1 VARPAAGAGRQAQVA
16 GLLLTALLGG
26 GACASQGD
34 PPGGPPRT
42 TAPAILRT
50 VPESGAVTPDLHG
63 DAVVQFDEVIDEM
76 PSRGGAA
83 GAISGLAQKVVLS
96 PVGSDVKVSWHRSSI
111 HVSPQEG
118 WKRGRVYHLQLLPGI
133 ADLRRN
139 STKTSTTIVFTTGPA
154 VPAAT
159 LVGTV
164 LLWGDQ
170 RTLPQAVIRA
180 ALLPDTVAY
189 ITLTDSA
196 GNFRLAAVPSG
207 RYRVWAIQDENNN
220 RRQDRREAFDTVTVT
235 VDSTASALLWA
246 FVHDTVGPRVRTV
259 EPIDSL
265 DFRVGFSAPLDPRRA
280 LDTALVR
287 ILTLPDSSPVA
298 VRALYTPAK
307 FDSIQARARA
317 VEDSLKRL
325 RDTTARK
332 DTTARARRD
341 TTARPGAPA
350 PAAQRAPAVAGAP
363 GQRRPG
369 GPSDTTAAKVDTAR
383 VRKLLAQ
390 RPVPYDRVVVQTAQP
405 LAPGGKYLV
414 RVRGAT
420 NLSGVAAD
428 AQGVLVVPVPKPVT
442 RDTTKARPKP
452 P

>member
-16 GLLLTALLGG
+16 GLLLTAVLGG

-42 TAPAILRT
+42 TAPTILRT

-139 STKTSTTIVFTTGPA
+139 STKTGTTIVFTTGPA

-164 LLWGDQ
+164 LLWADQ

-265 DFRVGFSAPLDPRRA
+265 DFRVAFSAPLDPRRA

-287 ILTLPDSSPVA
+287 ILTLPDSAPVA

-332 DTTARARRD
+332 DTTARRD
-341 TTARPGAPA
+341 TSRARPTPPSAAP
-350 PAAQRAPAVAGAP
+350 QRAPAV
-363 GQRRPG
+363 PG
-369 GPSDTTAAKVDTAR
+369 GVGRAARPDTAAPKVDTAR

-390 RPVPYDRVVVQTAQP
+390 RPVPYDRFVVQTAQP

-428 AQGVLVVPVPKPVT
+428 GQGVLVVPVRKPVT

>member
-1 VARPAAGAGRQAQVA
+1 MARPAAGAGRQAQVA
-16 GLLLTALLGG
+16 GLLLSALLGG

-42 TAPAILRT
+42 TPPAILRT
-50 VPESGAVTPDLHG
+50 VPESGAVAADLHG

-76 PSRGGAA
+76 PSRGGPS
-83 GAISGLAQKVVLS
+83 GAIAGLAQKVVLS
-96 PVGSDVKVSWHRSSI
+96 PVGSDVKVSWHRSAI
-111 HVSPQEG
+111 HVSPHEG

-139 STKTSTTIVFTTGPA
+139 VTKTGTTIVFTTGPA

-159 LVGTV
+159 LTGTV
-164 LLWGDQ
+164 LLWAEQ

-189 ITLTDSA
+189 VTLVDSA
-196 GNFRLAAVPSG
+196 GNFRLPAIPSG
-207 RYRVWAIQDENNN
+207 RYHVWAIQDENNN

-246 FVHDTVGPRVRTV
+246 FVHDTVGPRARTV
-259 EPIDSL
+259 ESIDSVTL
-265 DFRVGFSAPLDPRRA
+265 RVAFSAPLDPRRA
-280 LDTALVR
+280 LDTAMVR
-287 ILTLPDSSPVA
+287 VLALPDSTPVA
-298 VRALYTPAK
+298 VRALYTPAV

-317 VEDSLKRL
+317 VQDSLKRL

-332 DTTARARRD
+332 DTTARPG
-341 TTARPGAPA
+341 ARP
-350 PAAQRAPAVAGAP
+350 PAAQRAPVVGRAPGAP
-363 GQRRPG
+363 SRP
-369 GPSDTTAAKVDTAR
+369 DTSAPKVDTAR
-383 VRKLLAQ
+383 VHKLLGE
-390 RPVPYDRVVVQTAQP
+390 RPVPYDRLVVQVVQP
-405 LAPGGKYLV
+405 LAPGAKYLV

-428 AQGVLVVPVPKPVT
+428 AQGVLVVPVPKPAPAP
-442 RDTTKARPKP
+442 DTTKARPKP